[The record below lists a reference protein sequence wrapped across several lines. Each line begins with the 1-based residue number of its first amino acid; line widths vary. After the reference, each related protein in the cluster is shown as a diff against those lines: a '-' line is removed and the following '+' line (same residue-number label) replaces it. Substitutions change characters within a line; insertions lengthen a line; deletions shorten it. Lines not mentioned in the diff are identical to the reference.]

1 MSDINERFLKVAREV
16 YRRNKAGGK
25 SGPRKSGRLQAFH
38 GWVQDEL
45 RTRLGYGY
53 EIQGLSD
60 VPGSKEVV
68 VDGLYYKKKVDISV
82 SYMGHILGVVS
93 CKFIQSNY
101 GQNSNNYFEQQMG
114 EISNLRSNDLVY
126 GSIFCLPEPIPYKN
140 RAGDITR
147 VEHIRNDDIRR
158 YYELE
163 RDHNHTH
170 TPNIQAVVVFKT
182 NSRGVVRIC
191 KKEDLSFLDN
201 EAYERL
207 MRMDL
212 ERFFRV
218 FSASV
223 KIKADFVGVDS
234 GTTPRI
240 A

>member
-1 MSDINERFLKVAREV
+1 MSDINDRFLKVAREV
-16 YRRNKAGGK
+16 YKRTRAGGETG
-25 SGPRKSGRLQAFH
+25 SRKSRRLQAFH

-45 RTRLGYGY
+45 RARLGDGY
-53 EIQGLSD
+53 DIQGLSD

-82 SYMGHILGVVS
+82 SYRGHILGVVS

-101 GQNSNNYFEQQMG
+101 VQNSNNYFEQQMG

-140 RAGDITR
+140 RKGDI
-147 VEHIRNDDIRR
+147 VKLEHIRNDDIRR
-158 YYELE
+158 YHELE
-163 RDHNHTH
+163 RDHNHPH

-191 KKEDLSFLDN
+191 KKDDLSFLDD

-207 MRMDL
+207 TRMGL

-218 FSASV
+218 FVGSV
-223 KIKADFVGVDS
+223 KIKADFVGVDN
-234 GTTPRI
+234 GE
-240 A
+240 